1 MKRLVLFAL
10 AAASAVLFAACASTE
25 PEKKKEPELP
35 KEDPVIAKAK
45 AEGFALTEEDLT
57 ELAKA
62 GKNDLSDD
70 DLENVS
76 GGALSYKVSFA
87 CPKCGKKIKTTE
99 GCPNCKT
106 GIYACL

>member
-1 MKRLVLFAL
+1 MAAL
-10 AAASAVLFAACASTE
+10 KEFAAKMA
-25 PEKKKEPELP
+25 
-35 KEDPVIAKAK
+35 EDKAFAETFANLTSKDEFLAKAK

-87 CPKCGKKIKTTE
+87 CPKCGKKIITTE

>member
-1 MKRLVLFAL
+1 MAAL
-10 AAASAVLFAACASTE
+10 KEFAAKMA
-25 PEKKKEPELP
+25 
-35 KEDPVIAKAK
+35 EDKAFAETFANLTSKDEFLAKAK

-57 ELAKA
+57 EFAKA

-76 GGALSYKVSFA
+76 GGALSYKVSFT
-87 CPKCGKKIKTTE
+87 CPKCGKKIITTE

>member
-1 MKRLVLFAL
+1 MAAL
-10 AAASAVLFAACASTE
+10 KEFAAKMA
-25 PEKKKEPELP
+25 
-35 KEDPVIAKAK
+35 EDKAFAEAFANLTSKDEFLAKAK

-62 GKNDLSDD
+62 GKNALSDD

-76 GGALSYKVSFA
+76 GGSLGNMFFKP
-87 CPKCGKKIKTTE
+87 CPKCGKKISIIH
-99 GCPNCKT
+99 GCPDCKT